1 MAYGISSG
9 NYFEYTRNYNVSTFT
24 ASIWAYATST
34 TGSPA
39 ICGLWSIA
47 GTTGSDQW
55 FISLN
60 SSARLLCAIVDTGDN
75 YRVPEEATG
84 SFPTNTWTHVALVK
98 TTSNLIVYKNGTQV
112 ASVSAP
118 SAMKSRTTA
127 TGLGSRTGGGS
138 PWPGY
143 IAEFATWTRALSA
156 DEIASLADGFKPS
169 RFPTPDIYYPLVRD
183 QIDVRNKYTLTATGS
198 PTVQPHPRVY

>member
-9 NYFEYTRNYNVSTFT
+9 NYFQYTRDYNVSALTV
-24 ASIWAYATST
+24 SIWAYATST
-34 TGSPA
+34 SGSPA

-47 GTTGSDQW
+47 GTTNLDQW
-55 FISLN
+55 LISLN
-60 SSARLLCAIVDTGDN
+60 GSARLLCAVVDSGN
-75 YRVPEEATG
+75 YRIAEEASG
-84 SFPTNTWTHVALVK
+84 SFSTNTWTHVAIVK
-98 TTSNLIVYKNGTQV
+98 NSSNLLVYKNGSQV
-112 ASVSAP
+112 ASATSTTALT
-118 SAMKSRTTA
+118 SRAAA

-143 IAEFATWTRALSA
+143 IAEFATWTRALSV

-198 PTVQPHPRVY
+198 PTVQAHPRVY